1 MTSLNERVLSRR
13 TGEFLLVLLEQ
24 PRAIIAGAA
33 MDDLDPDIGKEL
45 RANGSLRPLSVA
57 RSIQVIDDDG
67 VTTRDLSWA
76 PGVER
81 YAYFDAVD
89 GWVAPDPEVLMVY
102 RFDSGWWLAWLADQ
116 LALENAG
123 KPTELVPDHAWDLG
137 DIRIS
142 RKRKAPL
149 LFVRR
154 LYAEDVRSALIAAL
168 DRRSGRSGGIL
179 LTTTR
184 HALEASTLPGSHRLM
199 AMVDNLTSD
208 AISFRLNLALIQGL
222 FLGRAAEAMG
232 TPPLNLSLECATLT
246 IHGDVLHIRGE
257 VQQSIVKQLV
267 DAFRLGKRLRTADVL
282 EKAQSSADFSPRRSG
297 AVPTGPRCVA
307 ICARSRA
314 SAGSIF
320 SRTPPFIPPFL
331 RFDLLRSRVICCQHD
346 FETAGADGNVHAAPQ
361 SEAAGRALGH
371 LAEDAGAL
379 ALAAARDRSS

>member
-1 MTSLNERVLSRR
+1 MNERVLSRR

-267 DAFRLGKRLRTADVL
+267 DAFQLGKRLRTADVL
-282 EKAQSSADFSPRRSG
+282 EKAQSSADSLAKAFRGSPNWPTLRRH
-297 AVPTGPRCVA
+297 
-307 ICARSRA
+307 
-314 SAGSIF
+314 
-320 SRTPPFIPPFL
+320 L
-331 RFDLLRSRVICCQHD
+331 RQEQGFCWFDL
-346 FETAGADGNVHAAPQ
+346 
-361 SEAAGRALGH
+361 
-371 LAEDAGAL
+371 
-379 ALAAARDRSS
+379 